1 MKTLLCKA
9 DNQTIEATWR
19 TIGLLHADKAHK
31 RRHQRRIYFSL
42 SGVGL
47 TSKWSSDYYFLING
61 NPDNFYYL
69 FGRRIV
75 SWDKTAGSAFEYF
88 CY

>member
-1 MKTLLCKA
+1 MKTLVRKA
-9 DNQTIEATWR
+9 DNRKIEATLR
-19 TIGLLHADKAHK
+19 TIGLLHADRAHK

-42 SGVGL
+42 SGVAL
-47 TSKWSSDYYFLING
+47 TSKWISDYYFLING

-88 CY
+88 F